1 MKIKIGLKQIIFLV
15 IFIALIILTGKVQA
29 SYKIENMDIQA
40 TIQENGSVNVKQ
52 SMTYRFNGEYNGI
65 YIDIPEDVD
74 DKE

>member
-40 TIQENGSVNVKQ
+40 TIQ
-52 SMTYRFNGEYNGI
+52 
-65 YIDIPEDVD
+65 
-74 DKE
+74 